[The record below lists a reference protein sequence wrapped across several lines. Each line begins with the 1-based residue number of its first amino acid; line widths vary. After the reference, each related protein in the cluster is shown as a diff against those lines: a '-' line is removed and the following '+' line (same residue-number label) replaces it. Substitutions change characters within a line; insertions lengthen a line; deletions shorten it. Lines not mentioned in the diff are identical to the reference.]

1 MQAFQPQLLAG
12 LSSLRSPI
20 CHSQPHLPNVGPTA
34 SRRRASHVTGSSSG
48 VLQRE
53 ESFLDTGRSWTSSQ
67 PAQPE
72 AELDFRYGSHRKRRF
87 APSCSNVA
95 SLCFCAAAF
104 ISCALG
110 PLSLLA
116 MAQKSCLTVESPTKT
131 IALCCRH
138 CSVSCWA

>member
-72 AELDFRYGSHRKRRF
+72 AEPDFYGGGGGGGSRVGVGHSRDGGGDDGEAGGLRLPWNPF
-87 APSCSNVA
+87 
-95 SLCFCAAAF
+95 
-104 ISCALG
+104 
-110 PLSLLA
+110 LL
-116 MAQKSCLTVESPTKT
+116 
-131 IALCCRH
+131 
-138 CSVSCWA
+138 